1 MATRFRTED
10 LRAAVVAGAER
21 ELTEAAGTGGV
32 VSRREQAGLASGPR
46 AAVEAVRTEKGPGA
60 RVTTSEATAAYDA
73 AVGAAFAAVNT
84 QGPAWLSAAETR
96 AIADADLQGRVWNVR
111 AQLGGGLSD
120 AQLESRMT
128 LHVLKNVEPSPFQ
141 RTDKV
146 YPAVA
151 GGQEGASA
159 HRVTGERAEA
169 LAELAT
175 LWNAKLAAGGP
186 APFPGFDPATTE
198 LLAVHTTHYDN
209 EVLRVSAVD
218 RATGKAGAPFA
229 LELGQ
234 VTYFIDQPDF
244 TRLVGSLASFGTT
257 EYSPWTIDHRAVID
271 RLLEG
276 TQPLDIGNPYTSFS
290 PAQAAALTTQAQ
302 AAVISAGLTGLTL
315 ELSPPVIAAQEAL
328 PGNQLTHAQALTA
341 ALQAFRTSTVDGSSP
356 RSLVRQAML
365 DELGTATL
373 TPAQEAEVTTR
384 LRDLLRQ
391 PSTRLRALDL
401 DEEPE
406 GGPGT
411 AAPLGHPAHHPLALG
426 PRALGRHRS
435 LGRAAAVADQLQ
447 LTPRYHSGCGDVVQ
461 AWCRRGV
468 R

>member
-10 LRAAVVAGAER
+10 LRTAVVAGAER
-21 ELTEAAGTGGV
+21 ELTEAAGPGGV

-60 RVTTSEATAAYDA
+60 RVSASEATAAYDA

-96 AIADADLQGRVWNVR
+96 AIVDTDLQGRVWNVR
-111 AQLGGGLSD
+111 AQLAGGLSD

-128 LHVLKNVEPSPFQ
+128 LHVLKNVEPSPFA
-141 RTDKV
+141 RTDKI

-151 GGQEGASA
+151 GGQEGAFA
-159 HRVTGERAEA
+159 YRVTGERAEA

-175 LWNAKLAAGGP
+175 LWNTKLGASGGP
-186 APFPGFDPATTE
+186 PPFPGFDPATTE
-198 LLAVHTTHYDN
+198 VLAVHTTHYDN

-218 RATGKAGAPFA
+218 RATGKSSAPFA

-234 VTYFIDQPDF
+234 VTYFIDQADF
-244 TRLVGSLASFGTT
+244 TRLVGSLTSFGTT

-276 TQPLDIGNPYTSFS
+276 TKPLDVGNPYTGFS

-302 AAVISAGLTGLTL
+302 SAVISAGLTGLTL
-315 ELSPPVIAAQEAL
+315 ELSPPIVAAQEAL
-328 PGNQLTHAQALTA
+328 PGNQLTHAQALTI
-341 ALQAFRTSTVDGSSP
+341 ALQAFRTDMVGGSSP
-356 RSLVRQAML
+356 RSIVRQLML
-365 DELGTATL
+365 DELGVTTL
-373 TPAQEAEVTTR
+373 TPTQEAEVDTR
-384 LRDLLRQ
+384 LRDLIRQ

-406 GGPGT
+406 GGPG
-411 AAPLGHPAHHPLALG
+411 PQHNW
-426 PRALGRHRS
+426 
-435 LGRAAAVADQLQ
+435 VIQ
-447 LTPRYHSGCGDVVQ
+447 LTIPGLSDDSHWAVIDRSGTQ
-461 AWCRRGV
+461 PPSLISFN
-468 R
+468 